1 MITKQEV
8 SMRQHTFKMAL
19 TLAVLFVLTFS
30 LQPAQADTNWND
42 FSANLEKALKT
53 DNLGLQQS
61 AMRLVIKYGD
71 KVNVNNAMSN
81 VLELYLFNQ
90 DKEVRE
96 LALLTIYRMDSK
108 KAIQL
113 LDIRSGEDFNTVFNE
128 KLDKYLSAQ

>member
-1 MITKQEV
+1 
-8 SMRQHTFKMAL
+8 MRQHTFKIAL
-19 TLAVLFVLTFS
+19 TLAVFFVLTFS

-113 LDIRSGEDFNTVFNE
+113 LDIRSGEDFNAVFNE